1 MKVQVVEQSCTL
13 KDILKNIYAFFN
25 GRERVIDVLESK
37 RFTIKTKGTDFL
49 NFDHSK
55 LRIFTPK

>member
-1 MKVQVVEQSCTL
+1 MKVQAIVKSWTL

-25 GRERVIDVLESK
+25 GRERVIDVLESE
-37 RFTIKTKGTDFL
+37 RFTIKTKGTGFL

-55 LRIFTPK
+55 LKIFTPK

>member
-25 GRERVIDVLESK
+25 DRERVIDVLESK